1 MRGKRTEKVVDIGE
15 KKHDEMMR
23 SARLW
28 AEAAFKDEPS
38 PEAKAHVDADLS
50 ADTEAWRRHGDLTRE
65 AMEQGFKK
73 FWLGYV
79 TKASVMRGA
88 ELLKQELGFEDAS
101 PVERLLIEHSVL
113 CHVRL
118 GMVEH
123 LYSRNTLGRMDIA
136 EHWERRLTLAQKRFT
151 RAVTALARVRGL
163 LARAEAAREAA
174 SRARSGRTL
183 GILKQ
188 MAG

>member
-1 MRGKRTEKVVDIGE
+1 MRQKQAEKVIQIGAKRKE
-15 KKHDEMMR
+15 EVEH
-23 SARLW
+23 SARMF
-28 AEAAFKDEPS
+28 AEAMFKDEPS
-38 PEAKAHVDADLS
+38 AEAKAHVDAELD
-50 ADTEAWRRHGDLTRE
+50 ADPDAWRKHGDLARD
-65 AMEQGFKK
+65 AMELGFKK

-79 TKASVMRGA
+79 TKAGVLRGA
-88 ELLKQELGFEDAS
+88 EMLKQDFGFNEAS
-101 PVERLLIEHSVL
+101 PVERLLIEHTVL

-123 LYSRNTLGRMDIA
+123 QYSRNTTGRMDIA

-163 LARAEAAREAA
+163 LARAEAAREA
-174 SRARSGRTL
+174 RARSGRAL